1 LAIEVG
7 EGPAILV
14 IGDVVARSTPW
25 RAAQAASVIA
35 REAA

>member
-1 LAIEVG
+1 LAAAVG

-25 RAAQAASVIA
+25 RAAEVATLIA